1 MTKPPV
7 LPTQAAEQSDLPS
20 TLGECHAVIGAQA
33 RQIEELLGRVV
44 QQGETLALLQ
54 EQLKLDSK
62 NSSKPPSSDGPA
74 SGNRAQ
80 RRASQRKRGA
90 QVGHKGSYRALL
102 DESQVDR
109 IIDCQTAAVC
119 DCGAAVQA
127 VADEPIRHQ
136 VFDVPP
142 VKAQVQ
148 EYRRYAGRCVGCGKA
163 HRAALPA
170 GVPRGQ
176 IGPRALALVGTLG
189 THYHLTQFKIR
200 DLLARVLGVDF
211 SVGAISQAHGLVAQA
226 LKAPV
231 LQLGEHMAQAPVV
244 QMDETRYPREGA
256 GNWAWAVV
264 TPKVVWYS
272 LLPSRARYV
281 ATSLIGQEFNGIL
294 VSDRYAV
301 YDYVDAGKR
310 QVCWAH
316 LLRDFTRIG
325 QRSGLAGR
333 IGRSLLGAGYVL
345 FRWRE
350 KSKSAAQFDP
360 LCRRVKRLLEQ
371 GSAQTQCMRTANTC
385 ANLLKLWPA
394 MWNFLSDEAVPP
406 TNNDAERAL
415 RALVLKRKISGP
427 TRSRRGDEFL
437 AHGFS
442 VYETCRR
449 QGRDLWNF
457 MHEAVVAWIDK
468 TAAPSMLPLPTAVAL
483 SG

>member
-1 MTKPPV
+1 MAMAQ
-7 LPTQAAEQSDLPS
+7 LPQTVV
-20 TLGECHAVIGAQA
+20 ECHAVI
-33 RQIEELLGRVV
+33 
-44 QQGETLALLQ
+44 ALLM
-54 EQLKLDSK
+54 ERVKVLEERVNLDSK

-90 QVGHKGSYRALL
+90 QAGHKGSYRALL
-102 DESQVDR
+102 EESQVDQ
-109 IIDCQTAAVC
+109 IIDCQLAEVC
-119 DCGAAVQA
+119 DCGAAVESM
-127 VADEPIRHQ
+127 ADEPIRHQ

-142 VKAQVQ
+142 VKARVQ
-148 EYRRYAGRCVGCGKA
+148 EYRRYAGRCTGCGKA

-170 GVPRGQ
+170 GVPSGQ

-200 DLLARVLGVDF
+200 DLLARLLGVDF
-211 SVGAISQAHGLVAQA
+211 SVGAISQAHGKVAQA

-231 LQLGEHMAQAPVV
+231 SQLGEHMVQAPVV

-256 GNWAWAVV
+256 GNWAWAAV

-281 ATSLIGQEFNGIL
+281 ATSLIGEQFNGIL

-301 YDYVDAGKR
+301 YDYVDADKR

-325 QRSGLAGR
+325 QRGGLAGK
-333 IGRSLLGAGYVL
+333 IGRGLLGTGYVL

-350 KSKSAAQFDP
+350 QRRSAAQFGP

-371 GSAQTQCMRTANTC
+371 GRAQTQCTRTANTC
-385 ANLLKLWPA
+385 ANLLKLWSA
-394 MWNFLSDEAVPP
+394 LWNFLGNAAVPP

-415 RALVLKRKISGP
+415 RALVLIEVSVNGDITRVRPGP
-427 TRSRRGDEFL
+427 STRR
-437 AHGFS
+437 
-442 VYETCRR
+442 
-449 QGRDLWNF
+449 
-457 MHEAVVAWIDK
+457 
-468 TAAPSMLPLPTAVAL
+468 
-483 SG
+483 